1 MKVTVQTDYLT
12 TSTRRPGTPWQ
23 VDSVRLADIDRDCWI
38 CPSCNWGQFTVKE
51 VGDSAGMALLIS
63 CFHCPTHIRVPL
75 GRQDPSR

>member
-1 MKVTVQTDYLT
+1 MRVTVQADSLT
-12 TSTRRPGTPWQ
+12 EMRYGMPRQ
-23 VDSVRLADIDRDCWI
+23 MDSARLGNPDMDCWV

-75 GRQDPSR
+75 GRQDFSR